1 MMLRREV
8 TLQDRPQP
16 GVLRRRNRAGPTFL
30 AAFAGLAVLGVG
42 TAAAALAGVHSG
54 SLQAGSVCGTLPTG
68 PSSPPPGPTPS
79 FSPGGTAKSGSRSGS
94 AKSAAPAAT
103 QLCVSVTAATSTV
116 QPGQPARYTIDVQ
129 PTGGAATDVTVQ
141 ISATPSSFPAPAF
154 SVCGAGDGT
163 STCALG
169 KMRANQTTELQAQDA
184 VPSSASSGDSVTLNV
199 TVTGVASG
207 ATTQGRVSGI
217 ASVNVVAPPKPPP
230 SSTKPASPTHHSS
243 HSHGHGNGNGNRN
256 GNSGGH
262 GGGSGSNQDSGVG
275 TNFNPGL
282 GNLGLGSGDTSSSS
296 GLSPLT
302 GLTGTGSGA
311 DPSNLFPTISPSPN
325 ATPTPVGGSP
335 AASTRHAPYHP
346 TSVADVLPLNT
357 GQVGGQVVGLVV
369 LALGVIIAVVR
380 VSVRKPRTQHKQ

>member
-8 TLQDRPQP
+8 TLAERSQP

-54 SLQAGSVCGTLPTG
+54 SLQAGSVCEALPTG

-79 FSPGGTAKSGSRSGS
+79 LSPGGTAKSGSRSGS
-94 AKSAAPAAT
+94 AKSATPAAT
-103 QLCVSVTAATSTV
+103 QLCVSVTAATGTV

-262 GGGSGSNQDSGVG
+262 RGGSGSNQDSGVG
-275 TNFNPGL
+275 TNLNPGL
-282 GNLGLGSGDTSSSS
+282 GFGDTSPTG

-311 DPSNLFPTISPSPN
+311 DPSNLFPTISPSPG
-325 ATPTPVGGSP
+325 ATPAAGGSP
-335 AASTRHAPYHP
+335 AATPKHAPYHP

-357 GQVGGQVVGLVV
+357 GQVGGQVAGLAV
-369 LALGVIIAVVR
+369 LALGIIIAVVR
-380 VSVRKPRTQHKQ
+380 VSLRKPRTQHKQ